1 VTTQQNGP
9 PTDVTPL
16 IRPVTPADEEFLWS
30 MLFYASHSGDE
41 DGVTLDHVKN
51 DHALARYVEGWGRP
65 GDLGVVCERSGDL
78 LGAAWLRLP
87 VGDGRLAPGFV
98 AEEIPELAIATRPG
112 HEGNGIGSLMLGAV
126 ISRAAGSYPAITLNV
141 RLGNPAIGL
150 YRRFGFTE
158 LEVMTNRVGTA
169 SVKMLLRPI
178 PGAGR
183 G

>member
-16 IRPVTPADEEFLWS
+16 IRLVTPADEEFLWS

-41 DGVTLDHVKN
+41 GGVTLDHVKN
-51 DHALARYVEGWGRP
+51 DPALARYVEGWGRP

-78 LGAAWLRLP
+78 LGAAWL
-87 VGDGRLAPGFV
+87 V
-98 AEEIPELAIATRPG
+98 ADEIPELAIATRPG
-112 HEGNGIGSLMLGAV
+112 HEGNGIGSLMLGAL
-126 ISRAAGSYPAITLNV
+126 IGRAAGCYPAITLNV

>member
-9 PTDVTPL
+9 PTPVRGGPTDVAPL
-16 IRPVTPADEEFLWS
+16 IRPVTSADEEFLWWI
-30 MLFYASHSGDE
+30 LFYASHSGDE
-41 DGVTLDHVKN
+41 DGVTLDQVKN
-51 DHALARYVEGWGRP
+51 DPALARYVEGWGRP

-78 LGAAWLRLP
+78 LGAAWL
-87 VGDGRLAPGFV
+87 V
-98 AEEIPELAIATRPG
+98 ADEIPELAIATRPG
-112 HEGNGIGSLMLGAV
+112 HEGNGIGSLMLGAL
-126 ISRAAGSYPAITLNV
+126 IGRAAGCYPAITLNV